1 MGSPY
6 VAGTRRFQTR
16 RGDPVTALMSPG
28 RGQLVGANGEM
39 NAYSNADLMQAI
51 GSLQQMV
58 QNGEVI
64 ESDGRSMEEV
74 SAARHAELVEA
85 YSDQS
90 GQKWQALGQLM
101 ADEIWETL
109 GREGFARKILA
120 IKPIGKGDVGRLRVR
135 RKDVVAYY
143 VTSDPNVIGSQNR
156 QMWIYPP
163 DFYLTANI
171 LIEQKEIEQS
181 TGDLLEDK
189 YNDGLENTMVA
200 EDNALRRLSLTAA
213 TGRND
218 AFLFNVFTPTV
229 YASMIQE
236 IRRWGIPATNM
247 ILAFDLWTDI
257 IADTEFSTW
266 FSPVAKH
273 ELIMQGTLGSILGV
287 NLITDAFRYE
297 TLKVLEAGE
306 VFAYGA
312 PNTVG
317 GIIDRGEL
325 SAKPV
330 DQAVNGK
337 AEMGWFFSKVEGM
350 AVVNNR
356 SIVYGQRM

>member
-1 MGSPY
+1 MNSYLSSG
-6 VAGTRRFQTR
+6 RRYQTAS
-16 RGDPVTALMSPG
+16 GDPITAMTNS
-28 RGQLVGANGEM
+28 RGAMVGANGEL
-39 NAYSNADLMQAI
+39 NAYNKKDLMAAI
-51 GSLQQMV
+51 ASLQSAV
-58 QNGEVI
+58 ANGEVTANAQP
-64 ESDGRSMEEV
+64 EEV
-74 SAARHAELVEA
+74 RAARHAELVEA
-85 YSDQS
+85 FADQT
-90 GQKWQALGQLM
+90 GEKWRALGQVM
-101 ADEIWETL
+101 AEEIWETM
-109 GREGFARKILA
+109 GREGFTRKILA
-120 IKPIGKGDVGRLRVR
+120 VKPTQKGDIGRLRVR
-135 RKDVVAYY
+135 RKDVIAYY
-143 VTSDPNVIGSQNR
+143 VTSDPNIIASQVR
-156 QMWIYPP
+156 QMWVYPP

-189 YNDGLENTMVA
+189 YNDGLEQIMVQ
-200 EDNALRRLSLTAA
+200 EDIVLRRLSIAAA

-229 YASMIQE
+229 YSSMINQ
-236 IRRWGIPATNM
+236 IRRWGIPCTNI
-247 ILAFDLWTDI
+247 ILAFDLWNDI

-317 GIIDRGEL
+317 GVIDRGDL

-350 AVVNNR
+350 SVVNNR
-356 SIVYGQRM
+356 SIVYGQRL